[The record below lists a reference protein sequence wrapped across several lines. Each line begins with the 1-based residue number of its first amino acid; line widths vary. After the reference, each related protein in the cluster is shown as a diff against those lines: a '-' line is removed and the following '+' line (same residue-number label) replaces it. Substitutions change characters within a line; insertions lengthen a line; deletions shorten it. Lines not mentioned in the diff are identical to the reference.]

1 MQMNIIISFLSQMA
15 VHMLFSVCA
24 YVFVW
29 CVYLRKFS
37 DPLRNKQILWSESE
51 KIEATPALS
60 LLANELH

>member
-1 MQMNIIISFLSQMA
+1 MCLRDVII
-15 VHMLFSVCA
+15 
-24 YVFVW
+24 
-29 CVYLRKFS
+29 LRKFS